1 MTRRCSI
8 KECRPLKGRPKELQF
23 TLPLA
28 SFQKFFVLSILGRGF
43 RVQPAL
49 RTQRFVSETS
59 DVVRYTLMGD
69 LDSLKRLFDL
79 GLAHVDDSEL
89 CGWTIL
95 MVSESLLP
103 RYDAMGA
110 SEVVLSL

>member
-1 MTRRCSI
+1 
-8 KECRPLKGRPKELQF
+8 
-23 TLPLA
+23 
-28 SFQKFFVLSILGRGF
+28 
-43 RVQPAL
+43 
-49 RTQRFVSETS
+49 
-59 DVVRYTLMGD
+59 MGD

-95 MVSESLLP
+95 IVSESLLP